1 MLFPVCK
8 TLFRVKET
16 EIEHLSLDL
25 VLRRKYRFSD
35 MTNSTLSR
43 FICCSNKISLEPGK
57 EPEETHAL
65 LHGASFLFLVLV
77 KIFRYRLERIRKAFQ
92 GKWKFESTT

>member
-1 MLFPVCK
+1 MEMMMRRGRGV
-8 TLFRVKET
+8 RA
-16 EIEHLSLDL
+16 LS
-25 VLRRKYRFSD
+25 RG
-35 MTNSTLSR
+35 R

-65 LHGASFLFLVLV
+65 LHGASFPFLVLV

>member
-8 TLFRVKET
+8 TLFRAKET
-16 EIEHLSLDL
+16 EIEHLSLVL

-57 EPEETHAL
+57 EPEETDGL

-92 GKWKFESTT
+92 DK